1 MIDKEVFMD
10 KKIKTA
16 GVIGA
21 GVMGATIAAQLANV
35 GIETVLL
42 DIVPPELSDD
52 DTKKGLT
59 KESKAFRNK
68 FGQNG
73 LTGALKSKPASFY
86 IPENAKL
93 ISIGNLEDDLDRLK
107 GVDWIIE
114 VVVERLDIKQ
124 SVFEKIET
132 VLTPGTIISS
142 NTSGIPAKQM
152 CKDRSEAF
160 RNYFAI
166 THFFNPPR
174 YMKLLEIVPGP
185 DTLPEVVDVLAETC
199 EKVVGKGIVYAKD
212 TPNFVANRIG
222 TFSMFSVIKAMMDLG
237 LTVEA
242 VDKLTGP
249 IVGNPKSA
257 SFRTA
262 DLVGLDT
269 LLHVADNVY
278 DGAPDDEQRETFK
291 APDFIATML
300 QKKLLGEKT
309 KQGFYKK
316 SKDGEGKRVILSIDY
331 NTLEHTP
338 QEKVKFASLEAAKN
352 IPGTGEKIKSLFY
365 AKDKAGEFTF
375 KTLSETLIY
384 SANRIPEIAD
394 DIVNIDNALK
404 WGFARKLGP
413 FEAWDAIGVEKSVS
427 KMKAA
432 GYEIPSWVEEML
444 SDGKA
449 SFYKKEAGKF
459 YFYDIPSKDY
469 TEIPTKPGIIL
480 LPALKDQE
488 KEVAANT
495 GASLIDMGDGV
506 ACLEFHAKMNAIG
519 EDIIAM
525 IHQSAD
531 IVNKDFDGLVIANH
545 GTNFSVGANL
555 PMVLFAAQEEEWD
568 DLDWA
573 IKSLQ
578 DALMKLKYMDKP
590 VVAAPAGMALGG
602 GCEVCMAS
610 DRVRYAAET
619 YMGLVEVGVGV
630 IPAGGGCKEL
640 VIRNTEHL
648 FEVQRGGL
656 YPKQIEL
663 MPFIARAFETIAMA
677 KVATSGPEAVK
688 LGYLRPTDQMTVNRD
703 YLIEDAKKTVLALNM
718 EGYVPP
724 RPKDEIRVAGE
735 NTLAMIK
742 LALWTMHESGYITDH
757 DVTVSTKVGY
767 VLCGGNVL
775 ADTKVTEQYLL
786 DLEREAFLSLCGD
799 PNTQARI
806 QHMLTTG
813 KPLRN

>member
-1 MIDKEVFMD
+1 MD
-10 KKIKTA
+10 KKLKKA

-35 GIETVLL
+35 GIKTVLL
-42 DIVPPELSDD
+42 DIVPPELTEDD
-52 DTKKGLT
+52 KKKGLT
-59 KESKAFRNK
+59 TESSGFRDK
-68 FGQNG
+68 FGRNG
-73 LTGALKSKPASFY
+73 LQGALQSKPASFY

-93 ISIGNLEDDLDRLK
+93 ISIGNLEDDLDLLK

-124 SVFEKIET
+124 SVFQKIES
-132 VLTPGTIISS
+132 VLTPGTIITS
-142 NTSGIPAKQM
+142 NTSGIPAKEM
-152 CKDRSEAF
+152 CEGRLEEF
-160 RNYFAI
+160 RKHFAI

-185 DTLPEVVDVLAETC
+185 DTLPEVVDILAEVC

-222 TFSMFSVIKAMMDLG
+222 TFSMFSGINAMIDLG
-237 LTVEA
+237 LTIEA

-249 IVGNPKSA
+249 VVGNPKSA

-278 DGAPDDEQRETFK
+278 EGAPDDERRDIFK
-291 APDFIATML
+291 APEFISAML
-300 QKKLLGEKT
+300 EKRLLGDKT

-316 SKDGEGKRVILSIDY
+316 SKDSEGKRVILSLDY
-331 NTLEHTP
+331 KTLEHTP

-352 IPGTGEKIKSLFY
+352 ISGTGGKIKSLFY
-365 AKDKAGEFTF
+365 AKDTAGQFTF
-375 KTLSETLIY
+375 KTLAETLIY

-394 DIVNIDNALK
+394 DIVNVDNALK

-413 FEAWDAIGVEKSVS
+413 FEAWDAIGLGKSVAR
-427 KMKAA
+427 MKEA
-432 GYEIPSWVEEML
+432 GYEIPAWVDEML
-444 SDGKA
+444 SDGKE
-449 SFYKKEAGKF
+449 SFYKKEAGTL

-469 TEIPTKPGIIL
+469 KEVPTKPGIIL
-480 LPALKDQE
+480 LPSLKDQK

-495 GASLIDMGDGV
+495 GASLIDIGDGV

-525 IHQSAD
+525 IQKSAD

-568 DLDWA
+568 DLDWG
-573 IKSLQ
+573 IKGLQ

-602 GCEVCMAS
+602 GCEVCLAA

-619 YMGLVEVGVGV
+619 YMGQVEVGVGV

-640 VIRNTEHL
+640 LIRNTEHL
-648 FEVQRGGL
+648 FEVQKGGI
-656 YPKQIEL
+656 YPKQIEM

-677 KVATSGPEAVK
+677 KVATSGQEAVK
-688 LGYLRPTDQMTVNRD
+688 LGFLRPTDKMTVNRD
-703 YLIEDAKKTVLALNM
+703 YLIEDAKKTVLAMNI

-735 NTLAMIK
+735 NTFAMIK

-757 DVTVSTKVGY
+757 DVTVSTKLGY

>member
-1 MIDKEVFMD
+1 MD
-10 KKIKTA
+10 RKIKKA

-42 DIVPPELSDD
+42 DIVPPELTEDD
-52 DTKKGLT
+52 RKKGLEP
-59 KESKAFRNK
+59 ESREFRDK
-68 FGQNG
+68 FALNG
-73 LTGALKSKPASFY
+73 VKGALKSKPASFY

-93 ISIGNLEDDLDRLK
+93 ITTGNLEDDLQALE
-107 GVDWIIE
+107 GVDWIVE

-124 SVFEKIET
+124 SVFEKIESI
-132 VLTPGTIISS
+132 LTPGTIVTS
-142 NTSGIPAKQM
+142 NTSGIPAKEM
-152 CKDRSEAF
+152 CQGRSEGF
-160 RNYFAI
+160 RKHFAI

-185 DTLPEVVDVLAETC
+185 DTLPEVVDVLVEIC
-199 EKVVGKGIVYAKD
+199 EKKVGKGIVYAKD

-222 TFSMFSVIKAMMDLG
+222 TFSMFAVIRAMLDLG
-237 LTVEA
+237 LTIEA

-249 IVGNPKSA
+249 VVGNPKSA

-278 DGAPDDEQRETFK
+278 EGAPADEKREIFK
-291 APDFIATML
+291 APEFISSML
-300 QKKLLGEKT
+300 EKGLLGEKT

-316 SKDGEGKRVILSIDY
+316 SKDAEGKRLILSLDHK
-331 NTLEHTP
+331 TLEYTP
-338 QEKVKFASLEAAKN
+338 QEKVKFPSLEAAKN
-352 IPGTGEKIKSLFY
+352 ISGTGEKIKSLFY
-365 AKDKAGEFTF
+365 AKDQAGQFTF
-375 KTLSETLIY
+375 RTLAETFIY

-413 FEAWDAIGVEKSVS
+413 FEAWDAVGLGKSVAR
-427 KMKAA
+427 MKEA

-444 SDGKA
+444 SDGKE
-449 SFYKKEAGKF
+449 SFYKKEAGAL

-469 TEIPTKPGIIL
+469 RPVPTKPGIIL
-480 LPALKDQE
+480 LSALKDRE
-488 KEVAANT
+488 KQVAGNT
-495 GASLIDMGDGV
+495 GASIIDLGDGV

-519 EDIIAM
+519 DDIIAM
-525 IHQSAD
+525 IHKSAE
-531 IVNKDFDGLVIANH
+531 IVEKDFEGLIVANH

-568 DLDWA
+568 DLEWA
-573 IKSLQ
+573 VKSLQ
-578 DALMKLKYMDKP
+578 DALMKLKYLSKP

-602 GCEVCMAS
+602 GCEVCLAA

-640 VIRNTEHL
+640 FIRNTEHL
-648 FEVQRGGL
+648 FEVAKGGL
-656 YPKQIEL
+656 YPKQIEM
-663 MPFIARAFETIAMA
+663 MPFVARAFETIAMA
-677 KVATSGPEAVK
+677 KVSTSGPEAVK
-688 LGYLRPTDQMTVNRD
+688 LGYLRPTDKMTVNRD
-703 YLIEDAKKTVLALNM
+703 YLIEDAKKTVLAMNM

-724 RPKDEIRVAGE
+724 RPRDDIRVPGE
-735 NTLAMIK
+735 NTFAMIK

-775 ADTKVTEQYLL
+775 ADTRVTEQYLL

-799 PNTQARI
+799 PKTQARI